1 MLEIILGNRVKWDEM
16 NWNETLERQMFATSS
31 SMRAEDLTAWNLLP
45 ARWTMGKSLLIC
57 LHSNTFQ
64 TLQRQPDL
72 KSSRKL
78 KHPRLLWELIR
89 APIRFLSLD
98 PFGPSAGWRVLEAHI
113 CIVGSSLR
121 SNLPATTASHVL
133 CDSCVLV
140 DGVFCFFRVKARVH
154 QIHATEAASAN
165 VSLQVTATS
174 RE

>member
-1 MLEIILGNRVKWDEM
+1 MLEMILGNRVKWVEM

-45 ARWTMGKSLLIC
+45 ARWTMGKSLLIR

-72 KSSRKL
+72 KSSRRL

-98 PFGPSAGWRVLEAHI
+98 PLQAEECWRLISASLVRVWDRTCLRQQPHMFCVILVCLSMVCFAFSEWRLV
-113 CIVGSSLR
+113 STR
-121 SNLPATTASHVL
+121 SMPRRLLPPMFL
-133 CDSCVLV
+133 CKWLPLV
-140 DGVFCFFRVKARVH
+140 ESKAM
-154 QIHATEAASAN
+154 
-165 VSLQVTATS
+165 
-174 RE
+174 